1 MMRLQRLMSAIK
13 LTARRLAVGAAVL
26 ASIGAAHAG
35 TVKLRAQVALS
46 PESPVTLAD
55 IADLDGADAESRS
68 GLVLAPTASEF
79 ARGKPW
85 REFGLAE
92 LRAALIE
99 QKISLSRLA
108 LSGSSCTVRLA
119 VEREPEAPAAP
130 PPPRVNEP
138 ESPEFSGPPTIRSIV
153 SRGLLEFYG
162 VEREALRVAFD
173 PRDVAFLDRVE
184 DTRRVSLAPATTE
197 GSARG
202 VVRVRVFDGDRLADD
217 RTIRADVELLRRVL
231 VMKSDVRRKGVLGES
246 DVNEVETWIKP
257 GGAEPVAAM
266 DDAVGSVARTRLEA
280 GAVLR
285 KDQLEPPVM
294 IRRGELVQVHCLGD
308 GYEVDLVARA
318 VRDGRVGELIELRV
332 DGSKQTFAARVDG
345 RARAVMIDEPGT
357 NRVEDEASTG
367 RESAAEVE
375 NLSGAQSP

>member
-1 MMRLQRLMSAIK
+1 MKRIHQLIQVFVLP
-13 LTARRLAVGAAVL
+13 ARRLAVGAVVL

-35 TVKLRAQVALS
+35 TVKLRVQATLPPDA
-46 PESPVTLAD
+46 PVTLGDVAELEGD
-55 IADLDGADAESRS
+55 DAASRA
-68 GLVLAPTASEF
+68 GLVLAPSAAEF
-79 ARGKPW
+79 AGARAW
-85 REFGLAE
+85 REFTIAD
-92 LRAALIE
+92 LRTALGE

-108 LSGSSCTVRLA
+108 LSGSACTVRLA
-119 VEREPEAPAAP
+119 VGREPEAPAPA
-130 PPPRVNEP
+130 PPRVNGP
-138 ESPEFSGPPTIRSIV
+138 ERPDLSGPPTIRSIV
-153 SRGLLEFYG
+153 SRGLLDFYG
-162 VEREALRVAFD
+162 VDPESLRVAFD

-184 DTRRVSLAPATTE
+184 DTRRVSIAPATTE

-246 DVNEVETWIKP
+246 DVNEVETWIRP
-257 GGAEPVAAM
+257 GGSEPVAAIE
-266 DDAVGSVARTRLEA
+266 DAAGSVARTRLEA

-294 IRRGELVQVHCLGD
+294 IRRGELVQVHCLGER
-308 GYEVDLVARA
+308 YEVDLVARA

-345 RARAVMIDEPGT
+345 RARAVMIDEPPA
-357 NRVEDEASTG
+357 NRVEEEVGIG
-367 RESAAEVE
+367 RESTPAAE
-375 NLSGAQSP
+375 NQSGAENP